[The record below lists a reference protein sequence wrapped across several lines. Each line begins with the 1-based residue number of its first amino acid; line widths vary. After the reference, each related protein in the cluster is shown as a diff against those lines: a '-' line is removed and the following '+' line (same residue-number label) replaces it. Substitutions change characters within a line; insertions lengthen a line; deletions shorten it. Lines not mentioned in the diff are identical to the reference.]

1 VNAIEELLKKDRD
14 AGVPEPPEA
23 AYTRAVLKRRLG
35 RPPAMA
41 TSGPADDVERRLV
54 IGAGATALGAALVA
68 LLLGA
73 SPWWL
78 LAVPVSALALSPIL
92 LRRGVR

>member
-1 VNAIEELLKKDRD
+1 MNALEELLKKDRD
-14 AGVPEPPEA
+14 AGVPEPPDA
-23 AYTRAVLKRRLG
+23 AYTKAVLKRRLG
-35 RPPAMA
+35 HPPAA
-41 TSGPADDVERRLV
+41 APHDEVDRRLV
-54 IGAGATALGAALVA
+54 IAAATTMMGIALVA

-78 LAVPVSALALSPIL
+78 LAVPLSALALSPIL